1 MTLIAVA
8 SGHVIRRV
16 GVDLCGILALSY
28 RVDPSRRSGVT
39 FRRGIQVTQQEQ
51 PEQTLHAEGR
61 WVGVGCVVLTG
72 TVLAVTVR
80 PPLPLG
86 LLLGLLTLSQALVA
100 DRVGSTA
107 GPLIAQRTWWWA
119 PLLGA
124 LAGLILLGSTAL
136 AAMGIGLCWGL
147 LDGSFGRDWAH
158 SYLVKPPLA
167 VLVYGSPI
175 ALPLGVVGGL
185 LIRLLTWLRS
195 RPSAA
200 Q

>member
-1 MTLIAVA
+1 MRSSLSSSIPSAGLFPFILL
-8 SGHVIRRV
+8 SLRC
-16 GVDLCGILALSY
+16 GVDPWC
-28 RVDPSRRSGVT
+28 RSGVT

-51 PEQTLHAEGR
+51 SAQTLHAEGR

-72 TVLAVTVR
+72 SVLAVTVR
-80 PPLPLG
+80 PSLPLG
-86 LLLGLLTLSQALVA
+86 LLLGLLTLSQALFA
-100 DRVGSTA
+100 YRVGSTV

-147 LDGSFGRDWAH
+147 LEGIHGSDWAY
-158 SYLVKPPLA
+158 SYLGKPPLA
-167 VLVYGSPI
+167 VLVYGSLI
-175 ALPLGVVGGL
+175 ALPLGTVGGL

-195 RPSAA
+195 RLSAA